1 MSEQQGYTKKGTPI
15 PSQETCNYIKRLN
28 QDIQVNGQDSVLE
41 RKLEEIYSKDPSLYA
56 YIIEV
61 SGRFSEQDETDKRV
75 ALAMATTYELVQLQ
89 KQERAVKRSRKH
101 ITKSL

>member
-1 MSEQQGYTKKGTPI
+1 MVKIQIYTGKGVPV
-15 PSQETCNYIKRLN
+15 PSQATCEYIKRLN

-41 RKLEEIYSKDPSLYA
+41 RKLEAIYSKVPSLYA

-61 SGRFSEQDETDKRV
+61 SGRFKGQDETDKRV

-101 ITKSL
+101 ISKSL